1 MDRIARVSTSGRVK
15 EFQIIVPHGQPAM
28 MTLGADGSVW
38 FTQPQAGKIGRI
50 TPDGY
55 VTEFPLPA
63 AGVPLGI
70 ASGVD
75 KNLWVTVIRAQV
87 IYRLT
92 PGGEFAAFPMPAN
105 SMATFITAAPDG
117 TLWFTEPNGKVGRL
131 TTDGYVK
138 QFVFSNPYSEHVG
151 K

>member
-1 MDRIARVSTSGRVK
+1 
-15 EFQIIVPHGQPAM
+15 
-28 MTLGADGSVW
+28 
-38 FTQPQAGKIGRI
+38 
-50 TPDGY
+50 
-55 VTEFPLPA
+55 
-63 AGVPLGI
+63 VPLGI

-131 TTDGYVK
+131 TTDGYVRE
-138 QFVFSNPYSEHVG
+138 FVFSNPYSEHVG
-151 K
+151 N